1 LHRIKNYFSG
11 DSVDPEFDHV
21 LPAWVIDGLTCS
33 QCYKNFLVT
42 NKLVWF
48 EKKQKALDLKQFVT
62 GKLF

>member
-1 LHRIKNYFSG
+1 MLY
-11 DSVDPEFDHV
+11 
-21 LPAWVIDGLTCS
+21 
-33 QCYKNFLVT
+33 NFLVT